1 MRNILE
7 AVPRRFE
14 NEAGSRVQCLGEHGR
29 LRGMDKIDK
38 KDEGHMAY

>member
-14 NEAGSRVQCLGEHGR
+14 NEEGLKMRREAGCSAWVN
-29 LRGMDKIDK
+29 
-38 KDEGHMAY
+38 MADCGGWTK